1 MRVKKAGS
9 KTSSTSGTNIT
20 GSEIKKLFISTAD
33 VCHILG
39 ECQKAGV
46 TLLNFDSQ
54 GLKVEFGSKL
64 AAPKGKYSGVV
75 PDHEKINENTLA
87 VEEQRVRDEQ
97 LALLQIED
105 PQEFERQLMDE
116 ELLDEEPSSNEES

>member
-1 MRVKKAGS
+1 MKRGGS
-9 KTSSTSGTNIT
+9 KPSLTSGTSIT

-64 AAPKGKYSGVV
+64 AELKENYSGDV
-75 PDHEKINENTLA
+75 PDHAKINENTLA
-87 VEEQRVRDEQ
+87 VEEQRTRDEQ

-116 ELLDEEPSSNEES
+116 ELLDENSSIDEES